1 MRWRFG
7 SNLPERVP
15 LTVMTTNTEAT
26 TFAASPIPAA
36 ADAARRAQ
44 ILEEP
49 GFGRYFTDH
58 MVVAEWFDGSWT
70 EPKLVPYSNLAL
82 DPAAMVLHYGQ
93 AIFEG
98 LKAYRH
104 DDGSIK
110 SFRPQNNAR
119 RFQASAARM
128 AMPALPEDH
137 FLSSLSMLVT
147 ADQEWV
153 SHDTDKSLYLRP
165 FMFSTEV
172 GLGVRPAN
180 RYLYVLIASPAGAY
194 FKGGVKPV
202 SVWLSEEYVRAA
214 KGGTG
219 AAKFAGN
226 YAASLIAQAEA
237 MDNGCD
243 QVVWLDSIERKY
255 IEEMGGMNLFFV
267 KGEGDNA
274 TLFTPA
280 LTGTLL
286 PGITRESLLELG
298 QDLGYR
304 VEEGR
309 ISVDEWRDGVAS
321 GEISETFACGTAA
334 VITPVG
340 RVASRSGGFS
350 ISDGNP
356 GAVTMRLRDALTS
369 IQTGHRPDTHN
380 WLTTL
385 VPSTT

>member
-1 MRWRFG
+1 
-7 SNLPERVP
+7 
-15 LTVMTTNTEAT
+15 MTTNDEAT
-26 TFAASPIPAA
+26 TFAASPNPAVV
-36 ADAARRAQ
+36 DGVRRAQ

-70 EPKLVPYSNLAL
+70 EPKLLPYSNLAL

-104 DDGSIK
+104 DDRSVK
-110 SFRPQNNAR
+110 SFRPDANAH
-119 RFQASAARM
+119 RFAKSAARM
-128 AMPALPEDH
+128 AMPALPEDM
-137 FLSSLSMLVT
+137 FLGSLEALVK
-147 ADQEWV
+147 ADVDWV
-153 SHDTDKSLYLRP
+153 PVESDKSLYLRP

-180 RYLYVLIASPAGAY
+180 RYLYVLVASPAGTY

-214 KGGTG
+214 QGGTG

-226 YAASLIAQAEA
+226 YAASLLAQSEA
-237 MDNGCD
+237 IDNGCD
-243 QVVWLDSIERKY
+243 QVVWLDAQERRY

-267 KGEGDNA
+267 KGSGANA
-274 TLFTPA
+274 TLFTPS

-286 PGITRESLLELG
+286 PGITRESILTLG

-309 ISVDEWRDGVAS
+309 ISVQEWQEGTQS

-340 RVASRSGGFS
+340 RVAGRSGGWS
-350 ISDGNP
+350 IGDGTSGP
-356 GAVTMRLRDALTS
+356 ITMQLREELVS
-369 IQTGHRPDTHN
+369 IQTGHRPDNHN
-380 WLTTL
+380 WLRTL
-385 VPSTT
+385 VPPTS

>member
-1 MRWRFG
+1 
-7 SNLPERVP
+7 
-15 LTVMTTNTEAT
+15 MTTNTEAT
-26 TFAASPIPAA
+26 TFAASPTPAA
-36 ADAARRAQ
+36 VDATRREQ

-70 EPKLVPYSNLAL
+70 EPKLLPYSNIAL

-110 SFRPQNNAR
+110 SFRPENNAR
-119 RFQASAARM
+119 RFQTSAARM
-128 AMPALPEDH
+128 AMPALPEDM
-137 FLSSLSMLVT
+137 FLSSLEMLVN
-147 ADQEWV
+147 ADQAWV
-153 SHDTDKSLYLRP
+153 SHDADKSLYLRP

-194 FKGGVKPV
+194 FKGGIKPV

-237 MDNGCD
+237 MENGCD
-243 QVVWLDSIERKY
+243 QVVWLDSNERKY

-267 KGEGDNA
+267 KGEGDSA

-298 QDLGYR
+298 QDLGYK

-309 ISVDEWRDGVAS
+309 ISVDEWRTGVES

-340 RVASRSGGFS
+340 RVASRTGGFS
-350 ISDGNP
+350 IGDGNP
-356 GAVTMRLRDALTS
+356 GVITMRLREALTA
-369 IQTGHRPDTHN
+369 IQTGHRPDSHN

-385 VPSTT
+385 VPSP

>member
-1 MRWRFG
+1 
-7 SNLPERVP
+7 
-15 LTVMTTNTEAT
+15 MTTNTEAT